1 MIKERDAKKD
11 ILAAQTLQTNMD
23 ARDALLDSLSAMA
36 AVTTLNKAAID
47 RMSKSN
53 GRILAGNPLELS
65 EMAQALAVRQMD
77 ELVKS
82 TAAEGLGPDTGQ
94 AAGIHRPFA
103 NQNCQSRY
111 CMIFQQVKMYAA
123 N

>member
-1 MIKERDAKKD
+1 
-11 ILAAQTLQTNMD
+11 MD
-23 ARDALLDSLSAMA
+23 ARDALLDSLAAMA

-77 ELVKS
+77 ELVRS

-94 AAGIHRPFA
+94 AAGAYI
-103 NQNCQSRY
+103 
-111 CMIFQQVKMYAA
+111 
-123 N
+123 

>member
-1 MIKERDAKKD
+1 
-11 ILAAQTLQTNMD
+11 MD
-23 ARDALLDSLSAMA
+23 ARDALLDSLAAMA

-77 ELVKS
+77 ELVRS

-94 AAGIHRPFA
+94 AAGVYKLLVS
-103 NQNCQSRY
+103 QNCQY
-111 CMIFQQVKMYAA
+111 CMTIQQP
-123 N
+123 NLC

>member
-1 MIKERDAKKD
+1 MAFVCADYGFVCGFVCADCGCVKGQEEDGDVASDDLFLDPEVIKERDEKKE
-11 ILAAQTLQTNMD
+11 IIAAQTLQINMD

-65 EMAQALAVRQMD
+65 EMAQALAV
-77 ELVKS
+77 K
-82 TAAEGLGPDTGQ
+82 
-94 AAGIHRPFA
+94 
-103 NQNCQSRY
+103 QN
-111 CMIFQQVKMYAA
+111 
-123 N
+123 

>member
-1 MIKERDAKKD
+1 
-11 ILAAQTLQTNMD
+11 MD
-23 ARDALLDSLSAMA
+23 ARDALLDSLAAMA

-65 EMAQALAVRQMD
+65 EMAQALAVKQMD
-77 ELVKS
+77 ELVRS

-94 AAGIHRPFA
+94 AAGVYKLSIL
-103 NQNCQSRY
+103 SLL
-111 CMIFQQVKMYAA
+111 
-123 N
+123 

>member
-1 MIKERDAKKD
+1 
-11 ILAAQTLQTNMD
+11 MD
-23 ARDALLDSLSAMA
+23 ARDALLDSLAAMA

-77 ELVKS
+77 ELVRS

-94 AAGIHRPFA
+94 AAGVYQLSIL
-103 NQNCQSRY
+103 
-111 CMIFQQVKMYAA
+111 
-123 N
+123 